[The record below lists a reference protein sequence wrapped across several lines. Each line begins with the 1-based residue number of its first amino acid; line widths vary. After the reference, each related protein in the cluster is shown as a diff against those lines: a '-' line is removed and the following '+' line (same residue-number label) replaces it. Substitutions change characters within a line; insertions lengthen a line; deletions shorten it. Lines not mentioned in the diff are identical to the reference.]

1 MPLRRRVWLC
11 REGFYYLAVLAFIV
25 GGAVLRNINLL
36 VVLAGMMVAPLV
48 LNWRLVMAALRGADV
63 SRRLPSPI
71 FAGEPFTVELSVTNR
86 RRWFSLWLL
95 RVEDR
100 LERISTADQFGD
112 LDKRRQSSLSLALA
126 PLRASLSAWNE
137 SDAPFRPEALVI
149 EVEGRTTATV
159 TYRAT
164 IPRRGHYQLGPL
176 TVSTSYPLGL
186 VRGHVVFPDFEDLVV
201 LPRLGHLTR
210 RFAELTEADPVGDQR
225 RHPQRGVAEGD
236 YYGLRPWQTGDS
248 QRWIHWR
255 TTAKLGAPT
264 VKQFERQQSRDV
276 AVLLDPWLP
285 LFITEE
291 DIGQLEVA
299 VSVTATIVN
308 EICRRGFGR
317 LSLAIADTDGQ
328 SWIAPVSPPLRDE
341 VLTALA
347 GVEGLQTT
355 FLGRAVER
363 LAPVLA
369 TGCRLIVV
377 SPRPASA
384 PDVAADMAEA
394 TVPLDPSAVHW
405 IDVTTSDLSELFTL
419 D

>member
-1 MPLRRRVWLC
+1 LPLRRRAWLC
-11 REGFYYLAVLAFIV
+11 REGLYYLAVLAFIV
-25 GGAVLRNINLL
+25 GGAVLRNVNLL

-48 LNWRLVMAALRGADV
+48 LNWRLVMATLRGADV
-63 SRRLPSPI
+63 FRRLPSPI
-71 FAGEPFTVELSVTNR
+71 FAGEPFTVELVVTNR
-86 RRWFSLWLL
+86 RRWLSLWLL

-100 LERISTADQFGD
+100 LERISPGDSFGSVE
-112 LDKRRQSSLSLALA
+112 QHSLSSVSQALA
-126 PLRASLSAWNE
+126 PLFAALDRWSTTDPSFHPE
-137 SDAPFRPEALVI
+137 SVVAEAA
-149 EVEGRTTATV
+149 GQTTSTV

-164 IPRRGHYQLGPL
+164 IPRRGHYRFGPL
-176 TVSTSYPLGL
+176 TLSTAYPLGL
-186 VRGHVVFPDFEDLVV
+186 VRGHVVFPDCEDVVV
-201 LPRLGHLTR
+201 LPRIGHLTR

-299 VSVTATIVN
+299 VSVTATIVD
-308 EICRRGFGR
+308 ELCRRGFGR
-317 LSLAIADTDGQ
+317 LSLAIADGDRKA
-328 SWIAPVSPPLRDE
+328 WIAPASPLVRDE

-347 GVEGLQTT
+347 AVEGRQTT
-355 FLGRAVER
+355 LLGQAIDQ
-363 LAPVLA
+363 LAPVLLS
-369 TGCRLIVV
+369 GCRLIVV
-377 SPRPASA
+377 SPRPQDA
-384 PDVAADMAEA
+384 PGAAADMAET
-394 TVPLDPSAVHW
+394 TVPLDPSTVRWLDDTA
-405 IDVTTSDLSELFTL
+405 SDLGDLFSL